1 SQINLALCFDKLGEL
16 SKALEFQSQAQQI
29 GVVNGI
35 IPHQIVSLGNL
46 GSIKMKL
53 GEMNE
58 ATHLFENALAL
69 VERLREKE
77 TAFDTAR
84 YITVQCDAALH
95 SMQRGGYRRATECLK
110 GIRTSVGSVYDLAR
124 AGSQVLQCC
133 FYREIGFTKK
143 VRPLLSRLR
152 ESQTFRT
159 PFFQVEQALID
170 AGMPDVSSED
180 KLHHLQ
186 AALEMTHQLGTLY
199 QRCQ

>member
-58 ATHLFENALAL
+58 AGHLFENALAL
-69 VERLREKE
+69 VERLREKK

-84 YITVQCDAALH
+84 FMTVQCDAALH
-95 SMQRGGYRRATECLK
+95 SIQIGGYRRATEYLK
-110 GIRTSVGSVYDLAR
+110 GMRPSVGSVYELDR
-124 AGSQVLQCC
+124 IYSQVLQCC
-133 FYREIGFTKK
+133 FYREIGFTKR
-143 VRPLLSRLR
+143 VRALLSRLH
-152 ESQTFRT
+152 ESQT
-159 PFFQVEQALID
+159 
-170 AGMPDVSSED
+170 S
-180 KLHHLQ
+180 
-186 AALEMTHQLGTLY
+186 
-199 QRCQ
+199 